1 MPHAHACRAD
11 VVRLRR
17 APCVFDIV
25 GRYACRSLY
34 YVIAVR
40 ACYDTRGAAGE
51 RRAIP
56 GTRRPARRRARVR
69 GACGQAQSAQNT
81 APFDASA
88 NISGNGTPT
97 ANGCYAD
104 LSSSKLL
111 GVWSE
116 KRQQKPEMKM
126 MKSMRLIM
134 YAVRSV
140 GVVYRYEPPLSST

>member
-1 MPHAHACRAD
+1 MIRA
-11 VVRLRR
+11 VPPASGVRF
-17 APCVFDIV
+17 PGPG
-25 GRYACRSLY
+25 GR
-34 YVIAVR
+34 
-40 ACYDTRGAAGE
+40 RGAA
-51 RRAIP
+51 RAC
-56 GTRRPARRRARVR
+56 VR

-88 NISGNGTPT
+88 TISGNGTPT

-104 LSSSKLL
+104 LRSSKLL

-134 YAVRSV
+134 YAVSSV
-140 GVVYRYEPPLSST
+140 GVVYRYEPLSNN

>member
-1 MPHAHACRAD
+1 MIRA
-11 VVRLRR
+11 VPPASGVRF
-17 APCVFDIV
+17 PGPG
-25 GRYACRSLY
+25 GR
-34 YVIAVR
+34 
-40 ACYDTRGAAGE
+40 RGAA
-51 RRAIP
+51 RAC
-56 GTRRPARRRARVR
+56 VR

-88 NISGNGTPT
+88 TISGNGTPT